1 MRTSC
6 GLQNQNRE
14 SMKKDLLLPY
24 GFKKIGWAILIPAL
38 LAGILR
44 ITLIDPDTLFGWLH
58 IGIRSIDNCFTNNA
72 EQWVNTVLILC
83 IVAGAVL
90 VACSRE
96 RTEDEMTVQI
106 RLRTLMSALYIYCG
120 AVILITLFVYDIAY
134 VVWMTYAML
143 GFILVFLTLFR
154 WQLWRL
160 RKEADD
166 EE

>member
-1 MRTSC
+1 
-6 GLQNQNRE
+6 
-14 SMKKDLLLPY
+14 MKMNYLLPC

-44 ITLIDPDTLFGWLH
+44 ITLIDPDMLFRWMH
-58 IGIRSIDNCFTNNA
+58 IGIRNIDNCFTNNA
-72 EQWVNTVLILC
+72 EQWVNTVLILS
-83 IVAGAVL
+83 IVAGSVL

-106 RLRTLMSALYIYCG
+106 RLRTLMAALYIYCG

-143 GFILVFLTLFR
+143 GFVLLFLTLFR

-160 RKEADD
+160 RKEADN